1 MVQALQPPQRKK
13 TAIFDSVRAF
23 RLKSLFRFGLRCQI
37 RPIVLAG
44 SSFLRVLIAGKR
56 LFLTL
61 LASERELGRRHFW
74 RLSFLARPRK
84 QGEAAT
90 VVWKVDLVL
99 AVERSG
105 SRRRCSLPACSC
117 DLPLPGWRRRVHEST
132 SSDAY
137 RTADDN
143 GRYAPSDLYVDPA
156 CHVRNC
162 VMLTERGAEGYSPSV
177 DLRRRMWW

>member
-1 MVQALQPPQRKK
+1 VYQVVQALQPPQRKK

-74 RLSFLARPRK
+74 RLSFFARPRK

-90 VVWKVDLVL
+90 VVWQVDLVL
-99 AVERSG
+99 AVAGSVAVAALVVTGDVQGRHARAIYRCRVGGGGFMNPHPAMRIERLTTMQICPK
-105 SRRRCSLPACSC
+105 RF
-117 DLPLPGWRRRVHEST
+117 
-132 SSDAY
+132 
-137 RTADDN
+137 
-143 GRYAPSDLYVDPA
+143 
-156 CHVRNC
+156 VR
-162 VMLTERGAEGYSPSV
+162 
-177 DLRRRMWW
+177 